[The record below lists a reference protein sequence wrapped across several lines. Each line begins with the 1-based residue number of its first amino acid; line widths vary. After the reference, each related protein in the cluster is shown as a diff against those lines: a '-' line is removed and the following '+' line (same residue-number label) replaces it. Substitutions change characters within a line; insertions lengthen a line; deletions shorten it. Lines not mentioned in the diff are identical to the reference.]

1 MAKIHREQVISSALE
16 LLNEIG
22 LHALTTRKLAKK
34 LGVES
39 AALYWHFKSKDIL
52 LEEMAS
58 AVLEKYHSLPI
69 PTNTGDWK
77 NWLAQNARSFRY
89 SLLSYQDGALLHAG
103 TTPARVGR
111 VTYLLKVA
119 YLVQSGFTEA
129 EAARTLK
136 AIGEYTLGCVLEE
149 QAYSVR
155 YNGSN
160 PSTPFDDKESYPS
173 SIELVL
179 QQNETNFEFG
189 LSLFINGLDRK

>member
-22 LHALTTRKLAKK
+22 LHELTTRKLAKK

-39 AALYWHFKSKDIL
+39 ATLYWHFKSKDIL

-58 AVLEKYHSLPI
+58 AVLEKYHSIQI
-69 PTNTGDWK
+69 PTSTDDWK
-77 NWLAQNARSFRY
+77 DWLAQNARSFRRA
-89 SLLSYQDGALLHAG
+89 LLSHQDGALLHAG
-103 TTPARVGR
+103 TNPARVGR
-111 VTYLLKVA
+111 VTYLLKVE
-119 YLVQSGFTEA
+119 YLVRSGLTEA
-129 EAARTLK
+129 EAAMTLK

-155 YNGSN
+155 YNGANTSI
-160 PSTPFDDKESYPS
+160 PFDNKEPYPG

-179 QQNETNFEFG
+179 QQNDAHFEFG
-189 LSLFINGLDRK
+189 LSLFINGLDRR